1 MIICNFLFIS
11 YDDGFSDQVTYF
23 YKNYFLCNLNCT
35 FGVQLIMLTNKE
47 QELILEIRGGNTRA
61 FSNLVDSYKDLV
73 FTLAIRMLGNREEA
87 EEVSQDVFI
96 KVYKSLPNFKGDS
109 KISTWIYRIAYNTC
123 LDRIKKIK
131 KKRMHTDL
139 DHIDQIAYADLDTA
153 FDKMVQA
160 ERSEMIDRCLSE
172 LSAEDAGVLTLF
184 YLEEKNLQEIEET
197 TDLPVNTLKV
207 RLFRA
212 RKRLASVM
220 EKNVNKEILQSNG

>member
-1 MIICNFLFIS
+1 
-11 YDDGFSDQVTYF
+11 
-23 YKNYFLCNLNCT
+23 
-35 FGVQLIMLTNKE
+35 MLTNKE
-47 QELILEIRGGNTRA
+47 KELILEIRGGNTHA
-61 FSNLVDSYKDLV
+61 FSNLVDGYKDLV

-109 KISTWIYRIAYNTC
+109 KVSTWVYRIAYNTC
-123 LDRIKKIK
+123 LDRINKNK

-139 DHIDQIAYADLDTA
+139 NHIDQIAYADLDTA
-153 FDKMVQA
+153 YHKMVMA
-160 ERSEMIDRCLSE
+160 ERSEMIERCLSK

-184 YLEEKNLQEIEET
+184 YLEEKNLQEMEET
-197 TDLPVNTLKV
+197 TNIPVNTLKV

>member
-1 MIICNFLFIS
+1 
-11 YDDGFSDQVTYF
+11 
-23 YKNYFLCNLNCT
+23 
-35 FGVQLIMLTNKE
+35 MLTNKE
-47 QELILEIRGGNTRA
+47 KELILEIRGGNTHA
-61 FSNLVDSYKDLV
+61 FSNLVDGYKDLV

-109 KISTWIYRIAYNTC
+109 KVSTWVYRIAYNTC
-123 LDRIKKIK
+123 LDRIKKNK

-139 DHIDQIAYADLDTA
+139 NHIDQIAYADLDTA
-153 FDKMVQA
+153 YHKMVMA
-160 ERSEMIDRCLSE
+160 ERSEMIERCLSK

-184 YLEEKNLQEIEET
+184 YLEEKNLQEMEET
-197 TDLPVNTLKV
+197 TNIPVNTLKV

>member
-1 MIICNFLFIS
+1 
-11 YDDGFSDQVTYF
+11 
-23 YKNYFLCNLNCT
+23 
-35 FGVQLIMLTNKE
+35 MLTNKE
-47 QELILEIRGGNTRA
+47 KELILEIRGGNTHA
-61 FSNLVDSYKDLV
+61 FSNLVDGYKDLV

-109 KISTWIYRIAYNTC
+109 KVSTWVYRIAYNTC

-139 DHIDQIAYADLDTA
+139 NHIDQIAYADLDTA
-153 FDKMVQA
+153 YHKMVMA
-160 ERSEMIDRCLSE
+160 ERSEMIERCLSK

-184 YLEEKNLQEIEET
+184 YLEEKNLQEMEET
-197 TDLPVNTLKV
+197 TNIPVNTLKV

>member
-1 MIICNFLFIS
+1 
-11 YDDGFSDQVTYF
+11 
-23 YKNYFLCNLNCT
+23 
-35 FGVQLIMLTNKE
+35 MLTNKE
-47 QELILEIRGGNTRA
+47 QELISEIHAGNTRA
-61 FSNLVDSYKDLV
+61 FSDLVDDYKNLV

-160 ERSEMIDRCLSE
+160 ERSQMIDRCLSK

-184 YLEEKNLQEIEET
+184 YLEEKNLQEMEET
-197 TDLPVNTLKV
+197 TKLPINTLKV

-212 RKRLASVM
+212 RKRLAGIM
-220 EKNVNKEILQSNG
+220 EKNVNKEILQSDG

>member
-1 MIICNFLFIS
+1 
-11 YDDGFSDQVTYF
+11 
-23 YKNYFLCNLNCT
+23 
-35 FGVQLIMLTNKE
+35 MLTNKE
-47 QELILEIRGGNTRA
+47 KKLISEIHAGNTRA
-61 FSNLVDSYKDLV
+61 FSDFVDDYKDLV

-96 KVYKSLPNFKGDS
+96 KVYKSLANFKGDS
-109 KISTWIYRIAYNTC
+109 KLSTWIYRIAYNSC

-139 DHIDQIAYADLDTA
+139 NHIDQIAYADLDTA

-160 ERSEMIDRCLSE
+160 ERSDMIDRCLSQ
-172 LSAEDAGVLTLF
+172 LSTEDAGVLTLF
-184 YLEEKNLQEIEET
+184 YLEEKNLQEMEET
-197 TDLPVNTLKV
+197 TNLPVNTLKV

-220 EKNVNKEILQSNG
+220 EKNLNKEILQSNG

>member
-1 MIICNFLFIS
+1 
-11 YDDGFSDQVTYF
+11 
-23 YKNYFLCNLNCT
+23 
-35 FGVQLIMLTNKE
+35 MLTNKE
-47 QELILEIRGGNTRA
+47 QELISEIHAGNTRA
-61 FSNLVDSYKDLV
+61 FSDLVDDYKNLV

-160 ERSEMIDRCLSE
+160 ERSQMIDRCLSK

-184 YLEEKNLQEIEET
+184 YLEEKNLQEMEET
-197 TDLPVNTLKV
+197 TKLPINTLKV

-212 RKRLASVM
+212 RKRLSGIM
-220 EKNVNKEILQSNG
+220 EKNVNKEILQSDG